1 MWGGVT
7 TAGQLGGKIMMAGVA
22 LVAVAIAC
30 VQTVF
35 PLGPPNGSASEVI
48 GPTGGLIATDEGTTV
63 IVPPNALDASVTIAV
78 ALNASAPPLTQAR
91 SLTTA
96 HVLTPEGQTFGVP
109 VCVTLSYEPEL
120 LPAGMTG
127 QNVFL
132 YSAPQDSG
140 DYQPVPSLAVDPTHV
155 MGMTTHF
162 SNVFAAYGGEGGQEL
177 PLDAGCV
184 LLDAGD
190 GGDGGT

>member
-1 MWGGVT
+1 VGSDATMT
-7 TAGQLGGKIMMAGVA
+7 GQLGGKILLA
-22 LVAVAIAC
+22 LVAIFAVGLAC

-35 PLGPPNGSASEVI
+35 PLGPPNGTASETI
-48 GPTGGLIATDEGTTV
+48 GPNGGLIATNEGTTL
-63 IVPPNALDASVTIAV
+63 IVPPEALDASVTITV
-78 ALNASAPPLTQAR
+78 GLNPSPPPLTQATA
-91 SLTTA
+91 LTSA
-96 HVLTPEGQTFGVP
+96 HVFTPEGQTFGVP

-120 LPAGMTG
+120 LPAGVTG

-140 DYQPVPSLAVDPTHV
+140 AYVAIPSLAVDSTHV

-177 PLDAGCV
+177 GPDAGCE

-190 GGDGGT
+190 GGEAGM